1 MILRLRSLKC
11 FLRIKTITYF
21 EISCILN
28 FQIGTNGGN
37 EGNGDEK
44 GPGPNAPSSTGG
56 DLIDRIITPK
66 EGPAGPLGPTGREG
80 PRGPYGERG
89 EPGLPGALGVSG
101 EKGEVGPIGSAGEPG
116 RDGINVRF
124 V

>member
-1 MILRLRSLKC
+1 M
-11 FLRIKTITYF
+11 YYH
-21 EISCILN
+21 
-28 FQIGTNGGN
+28 FQIGTNG
-37 EGNGDEK
+37 GNGDEK
-44 GPGPNAPSSTGG
+44 GPGPNAPSTGTELG
-56 DLIDRIITPK
+56 EIVTPK

-101 EKGEVGPIGSAGEPG
+101 EKGEVGPTGSAGEPG

-124 V
+124 VLFLFQNLFIILINID